1 MKLLEYK
8 SYIFGF
14 SKGDSEKGSALLVYN
29 APFSGSYCGS
39 SSTAVYYYEKQNG
52 FNEFKKNFPFFSS
65 AKWYYDQSNYS
76 GVVEV
81 DTGEKL
87 NSIFVF
93 TASQGIYRV
102 VLNGKTFDM
111 KQNLINF
118 QVFSYGENVGGL
130 FACGNLILFPSEVF
144 GKSFVLT
151 AKVLEDSLKAVLDE
165 KNTDLVL
172 VKTDCPYIPLKSLNG
187 TGGAVYADG
196 DHITLNKLGKT
207 FKVLGSFHF
216 VKDTDLNLTV
226 AYVLGDGGKPSLVVP
241 QLILDTL
248 KGG

>member
-14 SKGDSEKGSALLVYN
+14 SKGDNQKGSALLVYK
-29 APFSGSYCGS
+29 APFSGFSCAS
-39 SSTAVYYYEKQNG
+39 PSDATYYYEKQNG
-52 FNEFKKNFPFFSS
+52 FNEFKKDFPFFSS
-65 AKWYYDQSNYS
+65 VKWYFDQSNYI

-93 TASQGIYRV
+93 MAPMGIYRV

-111 KQNLINF
+111 KQDLINF
-118 QVFSYGENVGGL
+118 QVFSYGENVAGL
-130 FACGNLILFPSEVF
+130 FMCGALILFPSEVF

-187 TGGAVYADG
+187 TGGAVYEDG
-196 DHITLNKLGKT
+196 EHITLNKLGKT

-216 VKDTDLNLTV
+216 AKDTDLNLAV
-226 AYVLGDGGKPSLVVP
+226 AYVLGDDNKPSLIVP